1 MSDLELLKNNE
12 LIEIVENQS
21 KKLVTATSILEMVL
35 LSASDL
41 TDEISKQNLTD
52 ADYKRIKRHIK
63 NGYKF
68 IRKHLNR

>member
-52 ADYKRIKRHIK
+52 ADYKR
-63 NGYKF
+63 
-68 IRKHLNR
+68 